1 MAPLVPALFKDQ
13 LYIEFIRR
21 VKSQGSD
28 SSPGVGRKWV
38 RVGTCDIWRGSRAS
52 WVACGPAGKVGGGRS
67 GGSGVRMPWWLRQGS
82 PVASH
87 CSLHTRVNS
96 QGAPRVPSSVP
107 QTCSP
112 LEKKPCREGGFSP
125 PPCRRREGKGLGSGL
140 PGVQDT
146 AYPHL
151 PVHPP
156 GTFRRRVDR
165 PAGTSTEEEPL
176 NSLTDQEMGLRG
188 MLATSS

>member
-1 MAPLVPALFKDQ
+1 MCPQFGA
-13 LYIEFIRR
+13 
-21 VKSQGSD
+21 SD
-28 SSPGVGRKWV
+28 VLSFG
-38 RVGTCDIWRGSRAS
+38 
-52 WVACGPAGKVGGGRS
+52 
-67 GGSGVRMPWWLRQGS
+67 
-82 PVASH
+82 
-87 CSLHTRVNS
+87 
-96 QGAPRVPSSVP
+96 
-107 QTCSP
+107 
-112 LEKKPCREGGFSP
+112 EKPCREGGFSP
-125 PPCRRREGKGLGSGL
+125 PPCRRREGEGLGSGL

-156 GTFRRRVDR
+156 GTFRRCVDR

>member
-1 MAPLVPALFKDQ
+1 MAPLVLALFKGQ

-38 RVGTCDIWRGSRAS
+38 RVGTCDVWRGSRAS
-52 WVACGPAGKVGGGRS
+52 WVACGPAGKVGRGWS

-112 LEKKPCREGGFSP
+112 LEKSPAEREGF
-125 PPCRRREGKGLGSGL
+125 
-140 PGVQDT
+140 
-146 AYPHL
+146 PH
-151 PVHPP
+151 
-156 GTFRRRVDR
+156 R
-165 PAGTSTEEEPL
+165 PAGGGKGRGWEVAFPGCRTRPIPTCPSTLQAPSEDAW
-176 NSLTDQEMGLRG
+176 TGLPVPPPRK
-188 MLATSS
+188 SP